1 MLSLL
6 SPANMFVFTLLA
18 MFSVA
23 WTFKTFDVATFNED
37 KITAVEDTVH
47 RLVARVKALE
57 ALEAYIN
64 ISGKAEASMTSLAER
79 VNALEL
85 EVQNMR
91 SMETVRGNRSS
102 TKDTLGAAVTKPHPV
117 KYVGC
122 YRDSWVRALHFLCP
136 TTHLTTEK
144 CRMCCLDHN
153 FSYFGTEVGLQCFC
167 GDDIHSGNKKV
178 DDTECASPC
187 AGDVQDRCGGNWA
200 ISIYQ
205 M

>member
-64 ISGKAEASMTSLAER
+64 ISG
-79 VNALEL
+79 
-85 EVQNMR
+85 

>member
-6 SPANMFVFTLLA
+6 SPANMFVFTLLT

-23 WTFKTFDVATFNED
+23 WTFNTFDMATFD
-37 KITAVEDTVH
+37 ADQTTAVEDAVH
-47 RLVARVKALE
+47 RLVARVG

-64 ISGKAEASMTSLAER
+64 ISGKAEASMTSLTER

-85 EVQNMR
+85 EVQNLR
-91 SMETVRGNRSS
+91 SMEAGRGNRSS
-102 TKDTLGAAVTKPHPV
+102 TNDTLGAAVTKPHSF

-122 YRDSWVRALHFLCP
+122 YRDSWVRVLNYLCP
-136 TTHLTTEK
+136 TTHVTTEK
-144 CRMCCLDHN
+144 CRMCCLDRY
-153 FSYFGTEVGLQCFC
+153 FSYFGTEIGLQCFC
-167 GDDIHSGNKKV
+167 GDDIHSGHRKV
-178 DDTECASPC
+178 DDAECASPC
-187 AGDVQDRCGGNWA
+187 AGDVQDRCGGHWA